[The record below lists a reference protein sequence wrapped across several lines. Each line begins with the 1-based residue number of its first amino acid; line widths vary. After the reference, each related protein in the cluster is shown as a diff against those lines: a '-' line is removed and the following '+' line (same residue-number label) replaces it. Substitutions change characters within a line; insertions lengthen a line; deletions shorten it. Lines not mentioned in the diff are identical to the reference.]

1 MRDFEP
7 LMTLI
12 ILIFMI
18 VEIRENQDLQ
28 SPGVSLS
35 LLEKYLILL
44 EKSGF
49 FPEYLQKA
57 LYLSSCKNFLN
68 FIPPSSGCNSR
79 LSVAPK

>member
-18 VEIRENQDLQ
+18 MEIRENQDLQ
-28 SPGVSLS
+28 SPGVPLG

-49 FPEYLQKA
+49 FSEYLQKA

-68 FIPPSSGCNSR
+68 FIPPSSYALGF
-79 LSVAPK
+79 